1 MKVLLTHTPQAR
13 RQYYGERSL
22 NGLRALAQVILHE
35 DGEALDAAGLIEAAR
50 DVDIIVAD
58 RLTEGPAE
66 IFPRLPKLRALVR
79 CAVDIRNID
88 VAAASAAGVLVT
100 RAGPG
105 FVPSVAELGI
115 GFLVDLS
122 RGVSRAAADYHP
134 GKMPEVRMGRQL
146 AGSVLGII
154 GYGSIGRYLAE
165 VAKALGMEILVA
177 DPHATVTAPGIRQV
191 ALDNLLERSD
201 YVVCLAVANE
211 ATENLIGAAALARM
225 RPSAFFINLS
235 RGNLVDE
242 AALAAALRENR
253 IAGAA
258 MDVGRARDQMP
269 TLDLAR
275 LPNVIATP
283 HIGGLTP
290 PAIESQSS
298 RRLIRSKRSSP
309 ARRRSAPSTP
319 SIGHGAYHALIE
331 TIRTAETELEL
342 IMAESEPSKKTLAKQ
357 MQ

>member
-1 MKVLLTHTPQAR
+1 MAKVLLTHTPQAR

-22 NGLRALAQVILHE
+22 NGLQALAQVILHE
-35 DGEALDAAGLIEAAR
+35 GGAALDAAGLIEAAR
-50 DVDIIVAD
+50 DVDIVVAD
-58 RLTEGPAE
+58 RLTEGPGE
-66 IFPRLPKLRALVR
+66 IFPRLPNLRAFVR

-88 VAAASAAGVLVT
+88 VEAASAEGVLVT
-100 RAGPG
+100 QAGPG
-105 FVPSVAELGI
+105 FVPSVAELAI

-122 RGVSRAAADYHP
+122 RGVSRAAADYHC

-146 AGSVLGII
+146 AGSILGII
-154 GYGSIGRYLAE
+154 GYGSIGRYLADI
-165 VAKALGMEILVA
+165 AKALGMEILVA
-177 DPHATVTAPGIRQV
+177 DPHATVAAQGIGQV
-191 ALDNLLERSD
+191 ALEDLLERSD

-211 ATENLIGAAALARM
+211 ATENLIGPAALARM

-290 PAIESQSS
+290 PAIESQSLETV
-298 RRLIRSKRSSP
+298 RQVEAIIAGNAPTGAVNADRW
-309 ARRRSAPSTP
+309 ARRFAGT
-319 SIGHGAYHALIE
+319 
-331 TIRTAETELEL
+331 
-342 IMAESEPSKKTLAKQ
+342 
-357 MQ
+357 